1 MDCLTMESPIAV
13 NQIALPSHNEH
24 DGVKISYRNNFDA
37 LLIGSSGKLEHTVD
51 FRPVTLVAPFVAFV
65 HQGQFTLPQIQEV
78 NGIASVWVIQFRP
91 NLLPENPLQLNAL
104 LQESVSLEVGDH
116 SLFERMNAIAGL
128 IFNEVNA
135 IQSSMPVVRHLL
147 GALITMVE
155 SLHNETTSNVGDLQL
170 SSQRTTFRNLLRLLE
185 ENFRRP
191 AGVEFYA
198 DSLSMTSRNLN
209 LICQNVAN
217 LSVSEIIEERRMLE
231 SKKLLASTDKPIS
244 EIGYEVGYN
253 EKSCFT
259 SVFKKKHGQTPS
271 AFRKEFQKLIS

>member
-1 MDCLTMESPIAV
+1 MESPIAV
-13 NQIALPSHNEH
+13 NQIALPCHNEH

-37 LLIGSSGKLEHTVD
+37 LLIGSSGKLENTVD

-65 HQGQFTLPQIQEV
+65 HHGQFTLPQIQEV

-104 LQESVSLEVGDH
+104 LQESVSLEVSNH

-128 IFNEVNA
+128 IFKEANA
-135 IQSSMPVVRHLL
+135 IHSSMPVVRHLL

-155 SLHNETTSNVGDLQL
+155 SLHNETSNVGDLQL
-170 SSQRTTFRNLLRLLE
+170 TSHRTAFRNLLWLLE